1 MDSSKQVMSP
11 MIRSQHSQE
20 LFYTWVLVDLIFW
33 LQLHTPKST
42 KISYLG
48 YEHERRSSSAARAV
62 RRAMAHGVSRSNMS
76 NPSRISYIVGMML
89 VVVVVVMVTRGRDS
103 ILWQLLPV
111 HIPTTLLI
119 PMPSSSSYWSSCS
132 SWYRLPLTST
142 SVTHCATLKTSSFP
156 GLSYAKGIAAV
167 MGETLNHHQTTAFPH
182 LQFVLLLLPIAASC
196 NKITYLPSSISL
208 LFYTFSL
215 SLAAA
220 VPRARIALQICHRV
234 RTWAHE
240 VDGRKAKQSSAR
252 GNRTPQYAA
261 IGPRTLAVI
270 KKQG

>member
-11 MIRSQHSQE
+11 MIRSQHWQE

-33 LQLHTPKST
+33 LQLHMPKST

-48 YEHERRSSSAARAV
+48 CEHERRSSSAARAV

-76 NPSRISYIVGMML
+76 NPTRISYIVGMML
-89 VVVVVVMVTRGRDS
+89 VVVVVVTRGRDS

-119 PMPSSSSYWSSCS
+119 PMPSSSSSSSSSLCSSSSSYWSSCS

-142 SVTHCATLKTSSFP
+142 SVTHSATLKTSSFP

-182 LQFVLLLLPIAASC
+182 LQFVLLLLPITASC

-208 LFYTFSL
+208 LFYPL
-215 SLAAA
+215 SLCLSRPLSL
-220 VPRARIALQICHRV
+220 VRASHCRSAIV

-240 VDGRKAKQSSAR
+240 VDERKAKQSSAR
-252 GNRTPQYAA
+252 GNRTHNTRP
-261 IGPRTLAVI
+261 
-270 KKQG
+270 

>member
-1 MDSSKQVMSP
+1 
-11 MIRSQHSQE
+11 
-20 LFYTWVLVDLIFW
+20 
-33 LQLHTPKST
+33 
-42 KISYLG
+42 
-48 YEHERRSSSAARAV
+48 
-62 RRAMAHGVSRSNMS
+62 
-76 NPSRISYIVGMML
+76 
-89 VVVVVVMVTRGRDS
+89 VVVVMVTRGRDS

-119 PMPSSSSYWSSCS
+119 PMPSSSSSYWSSCS

-182 LQFVLLLLPIAASC
+182 LQFVLLLLPIASSC

-215 SLAAA
+215 SLSRPLSL
-220 VPRARIALQICHRV
+220 VRASHCRSAIVCALELTRSTDEKPNNLVH
-234 RTWAHE
+234 
-240 VDGRKAKQSSAR
+240 
-252 GNRTPQYAA
+252 AA
-261 IGPRTLAVI
+261 IGPTIRGHRALNS
-270 KKQG
+270 GGY

>member
-33 LQLHTPKST
+33 LQLHMPKST

-48 YEHERRSSSAARAV
+48 CEHERRSSSAARAV

-89 VVVVVVMVTRGRDS
+89 VVVVVVMVTRRRDS

-119 PMPSSSSYWSSCS
+119 PMPSSSSSSSSSLCSSSSSYWSSCS
-132 SWYRLPLTST
+132 SWYRLPLTSS

-215 SLAAA
+215 SRPLSF
-220 VPRARIALQICHRV
+220 VRASHCRSAIVCALELTRSTDEKPNNLVHAQ
-234 RTWAHE
+234 
-240 VDGRKAKQSSAR
+240 
-252 GNRTPQYAA
+252 
-261 IGPRTLAVI
+261 
-270 KKQG
+270 